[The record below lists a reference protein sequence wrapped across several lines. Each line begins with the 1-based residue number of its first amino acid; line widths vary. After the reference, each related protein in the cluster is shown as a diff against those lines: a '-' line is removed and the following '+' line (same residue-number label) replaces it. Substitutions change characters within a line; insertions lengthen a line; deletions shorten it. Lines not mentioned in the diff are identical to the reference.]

1 MSGFALGSPGARRTG
16 RVPVP
21 ADGRAFARLRRN
33 RPLEGTVQ
41 STGLTTGTHTI
52 SRTLG
57 RGGREKEASGVGVLQ
72 RFERRLGGLVE
83 GAFAKVFK
91 GGVEPV
97 ELAGALARECDDRKA
112 ISATRSLVPNEFTIS
127 LSDQDYERLSPYG
140 HALGEE
146 LATLVREHAAEQRYT
161 FVGPVLV
168 RLEHDGELPLGIYR
182 IESSVGSAP
191 GLAGPGAGR
200 SPQERSQEPNGRPRL
215 VLTSGGSVR
224 AGTPQASGAETE
236 YTLDQELVVL
246 GRGSEADLRL
256 SDTGVSRR
264 HGEIRQ
270 IGEAEHAYRDL
281 GSTNGSK
288 VNGNQATPAN
298 PIRLRDGDRIE
309 LGKSSLIYRK
319 DEPPRGGAGRQ
330 GGEGSG
336 SSREA

>member
-1 MSGFALGSPGARRTG
+1 M
-16 RVPVP
+16 
-21 ADGRAFARLRRN
+21 
-33 RPLEGTVQ
+33 
-41 STGLTTGTHTI
+41 
-52 SRTLG
+52 
-57 RGGREKEASGVGVLQ
+57 GVLQ

-112 ISATRSLVPNEFTIS
+112 ISATRSLVPNEFTIH
-127 LSDQDYERLSPYG
+127 LSDQDYERLSPYA

-168 RLEHDGELPLGIYR
+168 RLVHDPGLQLGIYR
-182 IESSVGSAP
+182 VDSAVGSAP
-191 GLAGPGAGR
+191 GLAGPGAGK
-200 SPQERSQEPNGRPRL
+200 PPPNRSQESNGRPRL

-224 AGTPQASGAETE
+224 AGSPAASGAESE
-236 YTLDQELVVL
+236 FALDQELVII
-246 GRGSEADLRL
+246 GRSSEADLRL
-256 SDTGVSRR
+256 ADTGVSRR
-264 HGEIRQ
+264 HGEVRQ
-270 IGEAEHAYRDL
+270 IGRAEHSYRDL

-288 VNGNQATPAN
+288 VNGNPSTPAN

-309 LGKSSLIYRK
+309 VGKSALVYRK
-319 DEPPRGGAGRQ
+319 DEPPRAGGGRQ

-336 SSREA
+336 RSAEA

>member
-1 MSGFALGSPGARRTG
+1 
-16 RVPVP
+16 
-21 ADGRAFARLRRN
+21 
-33 RPLEGTVQ
+33 
-41 STGLTTGTHTI
+41 
-52 SRTLG
+52 
-57 RGGREKEASGVGVLQ
+57 VLQ

-140 HALGEE
+140 QALGEE

-168 RLEHDGELPLGIYR
+168 RLEHDSDLQLGIYR
-182 IESSVGSAP
+182 VDSSVGSAP
-191 GLAGPGAGR
+191 GLSGPGAGQP
-200 SPQERSQEPNGRPRL
+200 PQNRSQESNGRPRL

-224 AGTPQASGAETE
+224 AGTPAASGAETE

-270 IGEAEHAYRDL
+270 IGQAEHAYRDL

-309 LGKSSLIYRK
+309 LGKSTLVYRK
-319 DEPPRGGAGRQ
+319 DETPRSGAGRQ

-336 SSREA
+336 SSGEA

>member
-1 MSGFALGSPGARRTG
+1 
-16 RVPVP
+16 
-21 ADGRAFARLRRN
+21 
-33 RPLEGTVQ
+33 
-41 STGLTTGTHTI
+41 
-52 SRTLG
+52 
-57 RGGREKEASGVGVLQ
+57 VGVMQ

-112 ISATRSLVPNEFTIS
+112 VSATRSLVPNEFTIA
-127 LSDQDYERLSPYG
+127 LSEQDYQRLAPYSD
-140 HALGEE
+140 ALGEE

-161 FVGPVLV
+161 FVGPVIV
-168 RLEHDGELPLGIYR
+168 RLAHDGELALGIYR
-182 IESSVGSAP
+182 VDSSVGSAP
-191 GLAGPGAGR
+191 GLSGPGAGR
-200 SPQERSQEPNGRPRL
+200 HAPSDRSQEPNGRPRL

-224 AGTPQASGAETE
+224 AGSAAAAGAETE

-264 HGEIRQ
+264 HGEVRQ
-270 IGEAEHAYRDL
+270 IGESEHAYRDL

-288 VNGNQATPAN
+288 VNGKASTPAH
-298 PIRLRDGDRIE
+298 PVRLRDGDRIE
-309 LGKSSLIYRK
+309 LGKSSLVYRK
-319 DEPPRGGAGRQ
+319 DEQPRSGGGRQ

-336 SSREA
+336 ASDEA

>member
-1 MSGFALGSPGARRTG
+1 
-16 RVPVP
+16 
-21 ADGRAFARLRRN
+21 
-33 RPLEGTVQ
+33 
-41 STGLTTGTHTI
+41 
-52 SRTLG
+52 
-57 RGGREKEASGVGVLQ
+57 VGVLQ

-112 ISATRSLVPNEFTIS
+112 ISATRSLVPNEFTIW
-127 LSDQDYERLSPYG
+127 LSDQDYQRLSPYG
-140 HALGEE
+140 QALGEE

-168 RLEHDGELPLGIYR
+168 RLEHDPELQLGIYR
-182 IESSVGSAP
+182 VDSSVGSAP

-200 SPQERSQEPNGRPRL
+200 PASTSQEPNGRPRL
-215 VLTSGGSVR
+215 VLTTGGSVR
-224 AGTPQASGAETE
+224 AGSAAAGGAETE
-236 YTLDQELVVL
+236 YTLDQELVVI

-256 SDTGVSRR
+256 ADTGVSRR
-264 HGEIRQ
+264 HGEVRR
-270 IGEAEHAYRDL
+270 IGRAEHAYRDL

-288 VNGNQATPAN
+288 VNGDAATPTN

-309 LGKSSLIYRK
+309 LGKSALVYRK
-319 DEPPRGGAGRQ
+319 DETPREGGGRQ

-336 SSREA
+336 ASTQA

>member
-1 MSGFALGSPGARRTG
+1 M
-16 RVPVP
+16 
-21 ADGRAFARLRRN
+21 
-33 RPLEGTVQ
+33 
-41 STGLTTGTHTI
+41 
-52 SRTLG
+52 
-57 RGGREKEASGVGVLQ
+57 GVLQ

-112 ISATRSLVPNEFTIS
+112 ISATRSLVPNEFTIA

-168 RLEHDGELPLGIYR
+168 RLEHDGELQLGIYR
-182 IESSVGSAP
+182 IDSAVGSAP
-191 GLAGPGAGR
+191 GLSGPGAGR
-200 SPQERSQEPNGRPRL
+200 PPQNRSQEPHGRPRL
-215 VLTSGGSVR
+215 VLASGGSVR
-224 AGTPQASGAETE
+224 AGTPQASGAESE
-236 YTLDQELVVL
+236 YTLDQELVVI

-256 SDTGVSRR
+256 QDTGVSRR
-264 HGEIRQ
+264 HGEIKQ
-270 IGEAEHAYRDL
+270 IGQAEHAYRDL

-309 LGKSSLIYRK
+309 LGKSALIYRK
-319 DEPPRGGAGRQ
+319 DETPRSDAGRQ

>member
-1 MSGFALGSPGARRTG
+1 M
-16 RVPVP
+16 
-21 ADGRAFARLRRN
+21 
-33 RPLEGTVQ
+33 
-41 STGLTTGTHTI
+41 
-52 SRTLG
+52 
-57 RGGREKEASGVGVLQ
+57 GVMQ

-112 ISATRSLVPNEFTIS
+112 ISATRSLVPNEFTIA
-127 LSDQDYERLSPYG
+127 LSEQDYQRLAPYSD
-140 HALGEE
+140 ALGEE

-161 FVGPVLV
+161 FVGPVIV
-168 RLEHDGELPLGIYR
+168 RLTQDDELKLGIYR
-182 IESSVGSAP
+182 VDSSVGSAP
-191 GLAGPGAGR
+191 GLSGPGAGR
-200 SPQERSQEPNGRPRL
+200 HASSQRSQEPHGRPRL

-224 AGTPQASGAETE
+224 AGTAAAAGAETE
-236 YTLDQELVVL
+236 YTLNQELVVL

-270 IGEAEHAYRDL
+270 IGEGEHAYRDL

-288 VNGNQATPAN
+288 VNGKASTPAH
-298 PIRLRDGDRIE
+298 PVRLRDGDRIE
-309 LGKSSLIYRK
+309 LGKSSLVYRK
-319 DEPPRGGAGRQ
+319 DEPPRSGAGRQ

-336 SSREA
+336 ASDEA